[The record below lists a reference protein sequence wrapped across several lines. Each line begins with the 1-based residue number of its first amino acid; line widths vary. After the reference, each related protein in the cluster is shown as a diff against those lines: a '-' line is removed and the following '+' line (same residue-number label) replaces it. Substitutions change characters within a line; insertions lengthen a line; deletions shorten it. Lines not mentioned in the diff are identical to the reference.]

1 MKALFAACVLLLV
14 VLSGCSRQSGT
25 PAVAIRHIA
34 DPAPFLS
41 QTDCFAT
48 WPTYDAWM
56 DRIRARNAWW
66 KPKLLLLPLMFPRAD
81 FERGQQQLDC
91 SAITYENDGLTISG
105 WMVVPKGK
113 PGSRF
118 PVLIYNRGGNGS
130 FGALDFALLMSNVFP
145 YAEHGFIVLA
155 SQYRGVPE
163 TDPKR
168 FGVDHFGGDDVR
180 DVTRLIELAKRLPNA
195 DPHDIFMLGV
205 SRGGMMSFMA
215 ARHSRDIKAMA
226 VISGVSDLESELQ
239 FRPEMEQVYLERIP
253 GYRSAKASAL
263 AKRSVLAWA
272 QDLPEDMPVLL
283 LHGDKD
289 ERVSVAN
296 GIRLHQRLDQLQ
308 RPNRLIVYP
317 GDDHFLSHHRKEA
330 IEEIVRWFRAAMPT
344 EGAAATAATKGNVAN

>member
-1 MKALFAACVLLLV
+1 MRALFAACALLLV
-14 VLSGCSRQSGT
+14 VLPGCSRHGET
-25 PAVAIRHIA
+25 PVVATRQIA

-41 QTDCFAT
+41 RADCFAR
-48 WPTYDAWM
+48 WPTYDAWL
-56 DRIRARNAWW
+56 DWIRARNAWW
-66 KPKLLLLPLMFPRAD
+66 KPKLLLLPLMFPRED
-81 FERGQQQLDC
+81 FERGQQQLEC
-91 SAITYENDGLTISG
+91 SAITYESDGLTISG
-105 WMVVPKGK
+105 WMMVPKGK
-113 PGSRF
+113 PDTKY

-130 FGALDFALLMSNVFP
+130 FGALDFALLMTNVFP

-168 FGVDHFGGDDVR
+168 FGTDQFGGDDVR

-195 DPHDIFMLGV
+195 DPHDIFMLGI

-215 ARHSRDIKAMA
+215 ARRSRDIKAVA

-253 GYRSAKASAL
+253 GYRTGKARVL
-263 AKRSVLAWA
+263 AERSVIAWA
-272 QDLPEDMPVLL
+272 QDLPGDMPVLL

-289 ERVSVAN
+289 ERVSVAT
-296 GIRLHQRLDQLQ
+296 GSRLHQRLDELR
-308 RPNRLIVYP
+308 RPNKLIVYA

-330 IEEIVRWFRAAMPT
+330 IEEVVRWFRAAMAKH
-344 EGAAATAATKGNVAN
+344 GAGGDS